1 LEQGFTYII
10 EFFESSII
18 IKESVESDSINISH
32 VNLNLLAYEIH
43 NIQIRRGE
51 RGGGDEFFGYV
62 VVNLFSNTG
71 PVISS
76 KYGGIGGFLG
86 VENGL

>member
-1 LEQGFTYII
+1 
-10 EFFESSII
+10 
-18 IKESVESDSINISH
+18 
-32 VNLNLLAYEIH
+32 LAYEIH